1 MSKSILYLIRRLC
14 FYLIAGFAAL
24 TLNFVIPR
32 LMPGDPASIIFA
44 RFRGKLKPET
54 IDAMRQSFGLTDE
67 PLLMQYWSYIKGILS
82 GNLGTSIAYF
92 PEPVSEIISSGLFWT
107 IFLAGLSLIIAFS
120 LGTLLGIFIAWN
132 RTGKLD
138 TFLPP
143 VLAFL
148 GAFPY
153 FWLAMLILYIF
164 GFSLNWFPLSH
175 AYGNEVTPGLNLP
188 YIFSVLYHA
197 SLPALT
203 MVFVSLGG
211 WLLSM
216 RNTMISTLGADYITF
231 ANAKGISSRLIM
243 LRYAARNA
251 ILPNLT
257 GFGMALGFVLSGALL
272 TEIIFSYPG
281 QGYLLL
287 QAVKAQDFPLMQGIF
302 MTITFAVL
310 AANWLV
316 DIAILVFDPRTRK

>member
-67 PLLMQYWSYIKGILS
+67 PLLMQYWYYIKGILS